1 MRLQA
6 CIFVSLRA
14 AFLELFGDKVAV
26 VALQCRRP
34 GISSPIQIQKPST
47 GPSALSA
54 GTEANGISA
63 KFKNSLKRGNSYA
76 DVQQSH
82 SPIIG
87 IGLTKIAA
95 LSLYVF
101 GVNPVPLPSHG
112 QSTSPSPAE
121 ATMNDRLRMLQRQPR
136 RITITL
142 SFHVH
147 EALLTRSE
155 EEGRSVSNLCAYLLE
170 DALRNP
176 VRLPVAGVPVHQD
189 LMGMALPQS
198 QAAERKVRGNG
209 HLGNGHFV
217 GG

>member
-1 MRLQA
+1 
-6 CIFVSLRA
+6 
-14 AFLELFGDKVAV
+14 
-26 VALQCRRP
+26 
-34 GISSPIQIQKPST
+34 
-47 GPSALSA
+47 
-54 GTEANGISA
+54 
-63 KFKNSLKRGNSYA
+63 
-76 DVQQSH
+76 
-82 SPIIG
+82 
-87 IGLTKIAA
+87 
-95 LSLYVF
+95 
-101 GVNPVPLPSHG
+101 
-112 QSTSPSPAE
+112 
-121 ATMNDRLRMLQRQPR
+121 MNDRLRMLQRQPR

-189 LMGMALPQS
+189 LMGLPQS